1 MFHSVLI
8 LSSIF
13 YVGMHDG
20 QTHIG
25 LCLFGVQELWWHP
38 VEMLPYLQSRL
49 LQSQVPQEWKKEN
62 KNGPTHF

>member
-38 VEMLPYLQSRL
+38 VEMLPYLQSGFYFK
-49 LQSQVPQEWKKEN
+49 VKEN